1 MWALRSKLRLG
12 EVEDTAKDTAKKP
25 AKAGS
30 LARLSLSAFPRG
42 KTVSQT
48 SPFLDSS
55 SSQQSSEWQN
65 GRGRVGEQRGG
76 KRHPLCSFCSKAPRY
91 QWNSFCSGH
100 RSQSSSCSQPPASSQ
115 TGPNLRA
122 LLLPDSSLAPMD
134 LHGHQLQGEG
144 STLSALRSLV
154 TKARVQASLTGT
166 LISAGFWVENAAHS
180 NFLTLATIPLWG

>member
-1 MWALRSKLRLG
+1 MAEAELVNNG
-12 EVEDTAKDTAKKP
+12 V
-25 AKAGS
+25 
-30 LARLSLSAFPRG
+30 ARDILCA
-42 KTVSQT
+42 VSV
-48 SPFLDSS
+48 P
-55 SSQQSSEWQN
+55 
-65 GRGRVGEQRGG
+65 
-76 KRHPLCSFCSKAPRY
+76 RHPGINGIASAQDTEAS
-91 QWNSFCSGH
+91 H
-100 RSQSSSCSQPPASSQ
+100 PPAPNPQ